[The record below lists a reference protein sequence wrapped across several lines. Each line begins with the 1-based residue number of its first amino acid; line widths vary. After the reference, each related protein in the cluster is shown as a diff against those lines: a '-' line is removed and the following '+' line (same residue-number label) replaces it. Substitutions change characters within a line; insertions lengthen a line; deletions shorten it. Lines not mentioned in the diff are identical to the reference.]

1 MFKKLKHWLYLLSA
15 TLGIIQGVRPPQ
27 LEELPQVGSPPLSSP
42 SPVYN
47 NGDSFPNIT
56 LIDFKGRPEEKEYAL
71 KGIEY
76 ANAIM
81 RSECFMNSLLK
92 ANITETNLMSN
103 EQILKFI
110 SDRTV
115 KARVEFFTGNWKQNY
130 IWKTVGYETVPFDGW
145 TYVNRH
151 FVKNARDAGSNI
163 IHEVM
168 HTLGFDHLVVKKTS
182 LPYTMNDIYE
192 ACFDVVIK

>member
-1 MFKKLKHWLYLLSA
+1 MLSA

-27 LEELPQVGSPPLSSP
+27 LEELPQIGSAPLSSP

-47 NGDSFPNIT
+47 NGDSFSNIM
-56 LIDFKGRPEEKEYAL
+56 LIDFNGRPEEKEYAL
-71 KGIEY
+71 KGIGY

-81 RSECFMNSLLK
+81 RSECFRNSLLK
-92 ANITETNLMSN
+92 ANITETNGMSN

-110 SDRTV
+110 SERPV
-115 KARVEFFTGNWKQNY
+115 KANVEFFTGNWKQNY

-168 HTLGFDHLVVKKTS
+168 HTLGFDHLGVKKTS